1 MAKAQQKEA
10 DHYSFHML
18 RPQYKMFE
26 VDSRLRY
33 FKPHASKV
41 ERTFAEEISGSLDR
55 GSGSKFIDPKF
66 FYDAVGSALFEEIC
80 SVPEYY
86 LTRTE
91 IALLERIADE
101 IGALVAA
108 DELGIRRDGA
118 DHGDG
123 AATSGDDDAPRAG
136 GGSSSGGGGKS
147 SGRLRLVELGSGSS
161 VKTRIILD
169 VLHRVQ
175 STTEYFPIDISDILT
190 QSSEQLLADYPK
202 LRITGIIDTYEGGLE
217 FLKEYGGGRSLIMFL
232 GSSYGNLAP
241 RDGAAFLGRVR
252 SAMKP
257 GDLFLMGVD
266 MAKDRGVLESAYND
280 SAGVTSRF
288 NLNVL
293 SRINSE
299 LDADFDLGNFAHRA
313 RYNPSEQ
320 RVEMHLES
328 LCEQTVTVSK
338 PGLELRLGHGE
349 LIHTENSYKY
359 EPGQVRSMLDSAGFR
374 TVSQWTDPD
383 GYFMLVLAEAPA
395 P

>member
-1 MAKAQQKEA
+1 MAKTRQKEA
-10 DHYSFHML
+10 DRYSFHML

-33 FKPHASKV
+33 FKPHASRV
-41 ERTFAEEISGSLDR
+41 ERTFAEEVSGSLGR

-66 FYDAVGSALFEEIC
+66 FYDEVGSALFEEIC

-101 IGALVAA
+101 IGALVVADAA
-108 DELGIRRDGA
+108 
-118 DHGDG
+118 
-123 AATSGDDDAPRAG
+123 DDDAPRT
-136 GGSSSGGGGKS
+136 SGGGGSKN

-169 VLHRVQ
+169 ALHRVQ
-175 STTEYFPIDISDILT
+175 SATEYFPIDISDILT
-190 QSSEQLLADYPK
+190 QSSERLLADYPK

-217 FLKEYGGGRSLIMFL
+217 FLREYGGGRSLIMFL

-241 RDGAAFLGRVR
+241 GDGAAFLGRVR

-266 MAKDRGVLESAYND
+266 MAKDRRVLESAYND

-313 RYNPSEQ
+313 HYNPSEQ

-338 PGLELRLGHGE
+338 PGLELRLGRGE

-359 EPGQVRSMLDSAGFR
+359 EPGQVRSMLDSSGFR
-374 TVSQWTDPD
+374 TVSRWTDPD
-383 GYFMLVLAEAPA
+383 GYFMLVLAEAP
-395 P
+395 PP

>member
-1 MAKAQQKEA
+1 MAEARQKEA

-26 VDSRLRY
+26 IDSRLRY

-41 ERTFAEEISGSLDR
+41 ERTFAEEISGSLGR

-66 FYDAVGSALFEEIC
+66 FYDEVGSALFEEIC

-108 DELGIRRDGA
+108 DALGVYDDGA
-118 DHGDG
+118 DRDDGGADTAAAAADG
-123 AATSGDDDAPRAG
+123 AVRAG
-136 GGSSSGGGGKS
+136 GRNG
-147 SGRLRLVELGSGSS
+147 GRLRLVELGSGSS

-169 VLHRVQ
+169 ALHRVQ
-175 STTEYFPIDISDILT
+175 DATEYFPIDISDILT
-190 QSSEQLLADYPK
+190 QSSEQLLTDYPN

-241 RDGAAFLGRVR
+241 GDGAVFLGRVR

-266 MAKDRGVLESAYND
+266 MAKDRRVLEPAYND

-288 NLNVL
+288 NFNVL

-313 RYNPSEQ
+313 RYNSSEQ
-320 RVEMHLES
+320 RMEMYLES

-338 PGLELRLGHGE
+338 PGLELRLGRGE

-359 EPGQVRSMLDSAGFR
+359 RPGQIRSMLDSAGFR
-374 TVSQWTDPD
+374 TVRQWTDPD
-383 GYFMLVLAEAPA
+383 GYFMLVLAEAPTL
-395 P
+395 

>member
-1 MAKAQQKEA
+1 MAGARQKEA
-10 DHYSFHML
+10 DHYSFHKL

-26 VDSRLRY
+26 IDSRLRY

-41 ERTFAEEISGSLDR
+41 ERTFAEEISGSLGR

-66 FYDAVGSALFEEIC
+66 FYDEIGSALFEEIC
-80 SVPEYY
+80 TTPEYY

-101 IGALVAA
+101 IGALVADDA
-108 DELGIRRDGA
+108 LGILGDGA
-118 DHGDG
+118 DNDDG
-123 AATSGDDDAPRAG
+123 AATAAADDAARAG
-136 GGSSSGGGGKS
+136 GGKNSGH
-147 SGRLRLVELGSGSS
+147 LRLVELGSGSS

-169 VLHRVQ
+169 ALHRVQ
-175 STTEYFPIDISDILT
+175 SATEYFPIDISDILT
-190 QSSEQLLADYPK
+190 QSSEQLFTDYSN
-202 LRITGIIDTYEGGLE
+202 LGITGIVDTYEGGLE

-241 RDGAAFLGRVR
+241 GDGATFLGRVR

-266 MAKDRGVLESAYND
+266 MAKERKVLEPAYND

-313 RYNPSEQ
+313 YYNSSEQ
-320 RVEMHLES
+320 RMEMHLES

-338 PGLELRLGHGE
+338 PGLELRFERGE

-374 TVSQWTDPD
+374 TVRQWTDQN
-383 GYFMLVLAEAPA
+383 GYFMLVLAEAP
-395 P
+395 PL

>member
-1 MAKAQQKEA
+1 MAEARQKEA
-10 DHYSFHML
+10 DRYSLHML

-55 GSGSKFIDPKF
+55 GSGSRFIDPKF
-66 FYDAVGSALFEEIC
+66 FYDEVGSALFEEIC

-91 IALLERIADE
+91 IALLEKIADE
-101 IGALVAA
+101 VGALVAA
-108 DELGIRRDGA
+108 DAPGVPGDCAVRGGDDGDDGA
-118 DHGDG
+118 V
-123 AATSGDDDAPRAG
+123 AAAAGNAARAG
-136 GGSSSGGGGKS
+136 GKDG
-147 SGRLRLVELGSGSS
+147 GRLRLVELGSGSS

-169 VLHRVQ
+169 ALHRVQ
-175 STTEYFPIDISDILT
+175 NATEYFPIDISDILT
-190 QSSEQLLADYPK
+190 QSSEQLLTDYPK
-202 LRITGIIDTYEGGLE
+202 LSITGIIDTYEGGLE
-217 FLKEYGGGRSLIMFL
+217 FLKEYGCGRSLIMFL

-241 RDGAAFLGRVR
+241 GDGAVFLERVR

-266 MAKDRGVLESAYND
+266 MAKDRRVLESAYND

-299 LDADFDLGNFAHRA
+299 LDADFDLDNFAHRA
-313 RYNPSEQ
+313 HYNSSEH
-320 RVEMHLES
+320 RMEMHLES

-338 PGLELRLGHGE
+338 PGFELRLGRGE

-359 EPGQVRSMLDSAGFR
+359 EPGQVRSMVDSAGFR
-374 TVSQWTDPD
+374 TVRQWTDPD
-383 GYFMLVLAEAPA
+383 GYFMLVLAEAP
-395 P
+395 PL

>member
-1 MAKAQQKEA
+1 MAEARQKEA
-10 DHYSFHML
+10 DRYSLHML

-41 ERTFAEEISGSLDR
+41 ERTFAEEISGSLGR
-55 GSGSKFIDPKF
+55 ESGSKFIDPKF
-66 FYDAVGSALFEEIC
+66 FYDEVGSALFEEIC

-101 IGALVAA
+101 IGAMVAA
-108 DELGIRRDGA
+108 DGLGIRRDGA
-118 DHGDG
+118 DHDDG
-123 AATSGDDDAPRAG
+123 AAANADYDAPQAG
-136 GGSSSGGGGKS
+136 GGGGSKN

-169 VLHRVQ
+169 ALHRVQ
-175 STTEYFPIDISDILT
+175 SATEYFPIDISDILT

-217 FLKEYGGGRSLIMFL
+217 FLREYGGGRSLIMFL

-241 RDGAAFLGRVR
+241 GDGAAFLGRVR

-266 MAKDRGVLESAYND
+266 MAKDRRVLESAYND

-313 RYNPSEQ
+313 HYNSSEQ

-359 EPGQVRSMLDSAGFR
+359 RPGQVSSMLDSAGFR
-374 TVSQWTDPD
+374 TVSRWTDPD
-383 GYFMLVLAEAPA
+383 GYFMLVLAEAP
-395 P
+395 PP

>member
-1 MAKAQQKEA
+1 MAETRQKEA
-10 DHYSFHML
+10 DRYSLHML
-18 RPQYKMFE
+18 HPQYKMFE
-26 VDSRLRY
+26 IDSRLRY

-41 ERTFAEEISGSLDR
+41 ERTFAEEISGSLGR
-55 GSGSKFIDPKF
+55 RSGSKFIDPKF
-66 FYDAVGSALFEEIC
+66 FYDEIGSALFEEIC

-91 IALLERIADE
+91 IALLEGIADE
-101 IGALVAA
+101 VGALVAA
-108 DELGIRRDGA
+108 DAPGVRDGPA
-118 DHGDG
+118 TAAAGD
-123 AATSGDDDAPRAG
+123 AART
-136 GGSSSGGGGKS
+136 GGKG
-147 SGRLRLVELGSGSS
+147 SGCLRLVELGSGSS

-169 VLHRVQ
+169 ALHRVQ
-175 STTEYFPIDISDILT
+175 SATEYFPIDISDILT

-202 LRITGIIDTYEGGLE
+202 LAITGIVDTYEGGLE
-217 FLKEYGGGRSLIMFL
+217 FLREYGGGRSLIMFL

-241 RDGAAFLGRVR
+241 EDGATFLGRVR

-257 GDLFLMGVD
+257 GDLFLMGLD
-266 MAKDRGVLESAYND
+266 MAKDRRVLESAYND

-313 RYNPSEQ
+313 YYNSSER

-338 PGLELRLGHGE
+338 PGLELRLGRGE

-359 EPGQVRSMLDSAGFR
+359 EPGQVRGMLDSAEFR
-374 TVSQWTDPD
+374 TVRQWTDPD
-383 GYFMLVLAEAPA
+383 GYFMLVLAEAP
-395 P
+395 PL

>member
-1 MAKAQQKEA
+1 MAKARQKEV
-10 DHYSFHML
+10 DRYSLHML
-18 RPQYKMFE
+18 HPQYKMFE
-26 VDSRLRY
+26 IDSRLRY

-41 ERTFAEEISGSLDR
+41 ERTFAEEISDSLGR
-55 GSGSKFIDPKF
+55 GSGSKFINPKF
-66 FYDAVGSALFEEIC
+66 FYDEVGSALFEEIC

-91 IALLERIADE
+91 IALLEGTADE
-101 IGALVAA
+101 IGALIAA
-108 DELGIRRDGA
+108 GA
-118 DHGDG
+118 PGVPGDG
-123 AATSGDDDAPRAG
+123 AIHGNGDDNDDDAAAAAATVNAAQT
-136 GGSSSGGGGKS
+136 GGKDD
-147 SGRLRLVELGSGSS
+147 GRLRLVELGSGSS
-161 VKTRIILD
+161 VKTRVILD
-169 VLHRVQ
+169 ALHRVQ
-175 STTEYFPIDISDILT
+175 GAAEYFPIDISDILT
-190 QSSEQLLADYPK
+190 QSSEHLLTDYPK
-202 LRITGIIDTYEGGLE
+202 LSITGIIDTYEGGLE

-241 RDGAAFLGRVR
+241 GDGTAFLGCVR

-266 MAKDRGVLESAYND
+266 MAKDRRVLESAYND

-320 RVEMHLES
+320 RMEMHLES

-338 PGLELRLGHGE
+338 PGLELRLERGE

-359 EPGQVRSMLDSAGFR
+359 EPGQVRRMLDSAGLR
-374 TVSQWTDPD
+374 TVRQWTDPD
-383 GYFMLVLAEAPA
+383 GYFMLVLAEAP
-395 P
+395 PL

>member
-1 MAKAQQKEA
+1 MAKTRQKEA
-10 DHYSFHML
+10 DRYSFHML

-41 ERTFAEEISGSLDR
+41 ERTFAEEVSGSLDR

-66 FYDAVGSALFEEIC
+66 FYDEVGSALFEEIC

-108 DELGIRRDGA
+108 DEMGIRRDGA
-118 DHGDG
+118 DHDGG
-123 AATSGDDDAPRAG
+123 AATGAADDASRAG
-136 GGSSSGGGGKS
+136 GGGGKS

-161 VKTRIILD
+161 VKTRIVLD
-169 VLHRVQ
+169 ALHRVQ
-175 STTEYFPIDISDILT
+175 SATEYFPIDISDILT

-241 RDGAAFLGRVR
+241 GDGAAFLGRVR

-266 MAKDRGVLESAYND
+266 MAKDRRVLESAYND

-338 PGLELRLGHGE
+338 LGLELRLGRGE

-359 EPGQVRSMLDSAGFR
+359 EPGQVCSMLDSSGFR
-374 TVSQWTDPD
+374 MVGQWIDPD

>member
-1 MAKAQQKEA
+1 MAKTRQEEA

-66 FYDAVGSALFEEIC
+66 FYDEVGSALFEEIC

-118 DHGDG
+118 DHDGG
-123 AATSGDDDAPRAG
+123 AATGAADDAPRAG
-136 GGSSSGGGGKS
+136 AGGGGGGGGKS

-169 VLHRVQ
+169 ALHRVQ
-175 STTEYFPIDISDILT
+175 SDTEYFPIDISDILT

-241 RDGAAFLGRVR
+241 GDGATFLGRVR

-313 RYNPSEQ
+313 HYNSSEQ

-374 TVSQWTDPD
+374 TVSQWTDSD

-395 P
+395 S